1 VTCSACRVQLAAL
14 KTALFT
20 LANSA
25 GVSRRVGDT
34 GWRCR
39 RLMIL
44 GYHGVSL
51 DDEHEWNPT
60 LYISPRTLSSRLDAL
75 RRLGCTV
82 LSLPEAVDRLYAE
95 NLPERAVVLTFDD
108 GYYDFKVKALP
119 LLEERRYPATVYVT
133 TERWVGDS
141 SLAHLRTSYLS
152 WRSVRGKVS
161 PCSARALSV
170 MTQSEVADVAA
181 RGVAIEMHTHRHHLP
196 LDVDEMLQDIRVNRD
211 LIASTTGRVPRHL
224 CYPDGMY
231 HTPHLRHLRACGVET
246 ATTCDP
252 ELAATSADPL
262 LLPRF
267 VDSEACSQAT
277 FDAWVI
283 GMASWIPRRTHVA
296 HPVRPDS
303 VAQPC
308 GSSSA
313 LS

>member
-1 VTCSACRVQLAAL
+1 VPVSAL

-20 LANSA
+20 LANAA
-25 GVSRRVGDT
+25 GASRRFGDT
-34 GWRCR
+34 AWRCR

-51 DDEHEWNPT
+51 ADEHEWNPT
-60 LYISPRTLSSRLDAL
+60 LYISPRTLTRRLDAL

-95 NLPERAVVLTFDD
+95 NLPQRAVVLTFDD
-108 GYYDFKVKALP
+108 GYYDFKAKALP

-133 TERWVGDS
+133 TEQWTGVIS
-141 SLAHLRTSYLS
+141 IEHLRTSYLS
-152 WRSVRGKVS
+152 WRNVRGAVS

-181 RGVAIEMHTHRHHLP
+181 RGVAIEMHTHRHRLP
-196 LDVDEMLQDIRVNRD
+196 LDVDGLLFDIRVNRD

-224 CYPDGMY
+224 CYPDGVY
-231 HTPHLRHLRACGVET
+231 HTSHLRHLRACGVET

-252 ELAATSADPL
+252 DLAATSADPL

-267 VDSEACSQAT
+267 VDCESCSQAT
-277 FDAWVI
+277 FEAWVT
-283 GMASWIPRRTHVA
+283 GVASWIPRRTHVA
-296 HPVRPDS
+296 HPVHDVVYDHLDP
-303 VAQPC
+303 VGYAF
-308 GSSSA
+308 
-313 LS
+313 